1 MKNLYNIVFVLI
13 STLTF
18 SQVGI
23 NTEQPT
29 RTLDVNGNER
39 LQNTEY
45 KINDPNYNKVLVIN
59 DNGNVDAWDKVDII
73 AKVSDLIV
81 ETKKFYSSI
90 SPDPNIQVPCGKF
103 VMRFSGDANNNTIPQ
118 IKLKTPN
125 TTATTIY
132 YNIITKQNSSGNSF
146 SPNNTLN
153 TNQTL
158 SINTSNNFIS
168 IDDTYSINK
177 LDEIYLSYPGDNN
190 IYRITYL
197 ARTMSDTE
205 FSYSMICEKF

>member
-1 MKNLYNIVFVLI
+1 MKNIYNILFVLI

-81 ETKKFYSSI
+81 ETKKFYSSV

-103 VMRFSGDANNNTIPQ
+103 ILRFSDDSLNTIPQ
-118 IKLKTPN
+118 IKLKAQSSTN
-125 TTATTIY
+125 TTIY
-132 YNIITKQNSSGNSF
+132 YNIITKQNNSGNGFNAS
-146 SPNNTLN
+146 STLN

-158 SINTSNNFIS
+158 LINTNNDFVS
-168 IDDTYSINK
+168 LDPTYTKNQ
-177 LDEIYLSYPGDNN
+177 LDEFYLSYPGDNN
-190 IYRITYL
+190 LYRVTFI
-197 ARTMSDTE
+197 ARTMSATE
-205 FSYSMICEKF
+205 FSYAMICEKF